1 MNIAQVIPTYLPAVR
16 YGGPI
21 KAVHDLCRHLIARG
35 HRVEVFTTNVDGPNR
50 GEWKPDCVTNLDG
63 VRVHYYPVRT
73 PRRLYYS
80 PEMAESLRERVVEF
94 DLLHLHSAFLY
105 PTLKAARC
113 AARRQVPYVISPRGM
128 LVADLVR
135 RKNYLLKS
143 AWITLFERRTVEQ
156 ASAVHVTSEL
166 EAQELRRF
174 GFALPRVFEVANGLE
189 FPAIDGT
196 ASKESNTILFL
207 GRLDWKK
214 GIERLI
220 SALGLLKEATL
231 IVAGNDENGYT
242 PKLEELCR
250 KLGVR
255 ERVEFIGRVASS
267 EKWRLYRRASV
278 FVLPSLSENLAN
290 TVLEAMAM
298 ECPVVVTPEVGLA
311 DVVDRHG
318 TGIVSVGDPISLA
331 TAIGKI
337 LEHPEKALEMGR
349 KGRILVTEKFAW
361 KDVAATMECAYAEV
375 IARHERQAV
384 A

>member
-21 KAVHDLCRHLIARG
+21 NAVHDLCRHLVARG
-35 HRVEVFTTNVDGPNR
+35 HRVEVFTTNVDGPDR
-50 GEWKPDCVTNLDG
+50 TAWKPARVTNLDG
-63 VRVHYYPVRT
+63 VAVHYFPVRA

-80 PEMAESLRERVVEF
+80 PEMAEALRERVVEF

-105 PTLKAARC
+105 PTLKASRC

-128 LVADLVR
+128 LVEDLIR

-143 AWITLFERRTVEQ
+143 AWITLFERRTIEQ

-166 EAQELRRF
+166 EARELRRF
-174 GFALPRVFEVANGLE
+174 GFALPKVFEAANGLE
-189 FPAIDGT
+189 FPAIDET
-196 ASKESNTILFL
+196 APKEPDTILFL

-220 SALGLLKEATL
+220 AALSALKGATL
-231 IVAGNDENGYT
+231 VVAGNDESGYT
-242 PKLEELCR
+242 LKLEELCTR
-250 KLGVR
+250 LGVR
-255 ERVEFIGRVASS
+255 ERVEFIGRV
-267 EKWRLYRRASV
+267 EGRDKWRLYRRASV

-311 DVVDRHG
+311 GLVERHG
-318 TGIVSVGDPISLA
+318 AGIVSAGDPLNLA
-331 TAIGKI
+331 GAIGKI
-337 LEHPEKALEMGR
+337 LDDPERALEMGR
-349 KGRILVTEKFAW
+349 KGRVLVKERFAW
-361 KDVAATMECAYAEV
+361 KDVAATMERAYAEV
-375 IARHERQAV
+375 IAAHVRQAV